1 MKDFIIILIY
11 ISITFSLLSC
21 SKKGSDKQEI
31 IEKQNYTKSAQIP
44 TKITTE
50 DFINYY
56 VEVAKLQE
64 RYSDDSDSLSLRL
77 KELHKQLGIS
87 ETDIKQFRE
96 EHFDNAKKW
105 QLIWKEIETKIN
117 NEKPTGISN
126 KDL

>member
-1 MKDFIIILIY
+1 M
-11 ISITFSLLSC
+11 
-21 SKKGSDKQEI
+21 
-31 IEKQNYTKSAQIP
+31 
-44 TKITTE
+44 
-50 DFINYY
+50 
-56 VEVAKLQE
+56 AKLQE